1 MWRYC
6 RPLLLLWVSWSLLY
20 LLIPFNP
27 LAVADSGYL
36 AAMAPQW
43 HMLLADPLNQWWV
56 GGMVHLWFLPALML
70 AALLLTLSYQLGALR
85 WALWLGSVLYLLA
98 LAGGSY
104 GKPIF
109 DGEWALLTHNGPF
122 FSLLFVALGALVRE
136 RGLHMASSVA
146 LGWMMVGLLIYLL
159 EALLLYTQWQ
169 VPFIR
174 HDFLL
179 GSVPWAL
186 GLFWWLQ
193 ANPEWGRGTWCE
205 RLAPAVPALYCL
217 HMLLVIWL
225 FPIGVA
231 LMSPLWELAK
241 LPLVLA
247 GALLLYALLKRLPGS
262 SWLLRGGSGRVV

>member
-1 MWRYC
+1 M
-6 RPLLLLWVSWSLLY
+6 
-20 LLIPFNP
+20 
-27 LAVADSGYL
+27 
-36 AAMAPQW
+36 AAMQPQW
-43 HMLLADPLNQWWV
+43 QMLLADPLNQWWV

-70 AALLLTLSYQLGALR
+70 AALLLSLSYQLGALR

-109 DGEWALLTHNGPF
+109 DGEWALLTRNGPF

-159 EALLLYTQWQ
+159 ETLLLHTQWQ

-247 GALLLYALLKRLPGS
+247 GTLLLYTLLRRLPGS
-262 SWLLRGGSGRVV
+262 SWLLRGGSGRVG

>member
-1 MWRYC
+1 
-6 RPLLLLWVSWSLLY
+6 
-20 LLIPFNP
+20 
-27 LAVADSGYL
+27 
-36 AAMAPQW
+36 
-43 HMLLADPLNQWWV
+43 
-56 GGMVHLWFLPALML
+56 
-70 AALLLTLSYQLGALR
+70 
-85 WALWLGSVLYLLA
+85 

-104 GKPIF
+104 GKPLF
-109 DGEWALLTHNGPF
+109 GAEWALLTRNGPF
-122 FSLLFVALGALVRE
+122 FSLLFVALGALIRE
-136 RGLHMASSVA
+136 RGLHMASAVA
-146 LGWMMVGLLIYLL
+146 LGWMGVGLLIYLL

-205 RLAPAVPALYCL
+205 RLSPAVPGLYCL
-217 HMLLVIWL
+217 HMLLVIWI
-225 FPIGVA
+225 FPIGLA

-247 GALLLYALLKRLPGS
+247 GTLLLYALLRRLPGS
-262 SWLLRGGSGRVV
+262 GWLLRGVG